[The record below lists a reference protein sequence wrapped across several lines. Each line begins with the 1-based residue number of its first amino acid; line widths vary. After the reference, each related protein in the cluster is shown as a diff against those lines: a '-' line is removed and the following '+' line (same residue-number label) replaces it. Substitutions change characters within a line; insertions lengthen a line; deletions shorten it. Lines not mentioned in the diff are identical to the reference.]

1 VGLTRVLAGLVPWG
15 VICRLGPRPVGCINT
30 IFLQIP
36 GSANGEFRHATTS
49 LERIR
54 DACVNRRAG
63 RARVAGMPVPEVTSL
78 SLGKAGVR
86 ALTELLARAAGVI
99 CVT

>member
-1 VGLTRVLAGLVPWG
+1 MAVSSRV
-15 VICRLGPRPVGCINT
+15 
-30 IFLQIP
+30 
-36 GSANGEFRHATTS
+36 
-49 LERIR
+49 
-54 DACVNRRAG
+54 
-63 RARVAGMPVPEVTSL
+63 RVAGMPVPEVTSL